1 MHITAMFI
9 TESSLQNVLLPL
21 WCQSFRSEFN
31 EVCLWYLLHTDHLVL
46 PTLYK
51 SDFQQF
57 YTAFFSFVWHIYT
70 HSSVA
75 LHSFVYSIKLVR
87 HAIFFLS
94 LFISLLQHLDYLTS
108 TQPWIFFFFAVFIL
122 TLLPCILL
130 PSLHMILE
138 ESDMFTKQQCLIL
151 SRSVSLWNLMKTYR
165 KNKNKDRGDPL
176 LP

>member
-1 MHITAMFI
+1 MIGLLWQLTMHITAMFI

-108 TQPWIFFFFAVFIL
+108 TQPWIFFFFCCFYL
-122 TLLPCILL
+122 DPSTL
-130 PSLHMILE
+130 H
-138 ESDMFTKQQCLIL
+138 FTSIFTHDFRRVWHVYKATVPYLI
-151 SRSVSLWNLMKTYR
+151 
-165 KNKNKDRGDPL
+165 
-176 LP
+176 